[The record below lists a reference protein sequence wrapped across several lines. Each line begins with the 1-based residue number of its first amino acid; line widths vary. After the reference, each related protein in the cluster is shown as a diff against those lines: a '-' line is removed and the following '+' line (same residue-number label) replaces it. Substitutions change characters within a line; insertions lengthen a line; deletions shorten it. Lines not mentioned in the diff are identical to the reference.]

1 MTELTDEMI
10 SEYLAKI
17 SNNGMEG
24 IKIFLPFA
32 IGALLLTLF
41 LFITARMI
49 EDKTMKSM
57 AALYLLGKI
66 TGTIGGAVLLF
77 SGVIFLGALNNAKAS
92 DGYEIVLQKIED
104 KKKQTYAKRVYD
116 GPDDNIGR
124 TEEVTEYT
132 ILFDTLG
139 ERNVYSEQ
147 YQVGGIGDEV
157 YVVMY
162 QDKIKVMYNAGEYTY
177 TGSRLIY

>member
-104 KKKQTYAKRVYD
+104 KKSKHMLRRYMMGLMITLAEQKRLR
-116 GPDDNIGR
+116 NIL
-124 TEEVTEYT
+124 Y
-132 ILFDTLG
+132 
-139 ERNVYSEQ
+139 Y
-147 YQVGGIGDEV
+147 
-157 YVVMY
+157 
-162 QDKIKVMYNAGEYTY
+162 
-177 TGSRLIY
+177 LIH